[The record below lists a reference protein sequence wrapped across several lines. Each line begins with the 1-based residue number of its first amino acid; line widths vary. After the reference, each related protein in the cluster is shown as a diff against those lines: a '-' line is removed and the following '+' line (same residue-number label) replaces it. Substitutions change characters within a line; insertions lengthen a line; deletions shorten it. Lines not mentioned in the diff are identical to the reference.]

1 MHSIFH
7 AFSKNTLTPAGLRW
21 LQGQVN
27 WNFRLAGVGFLF
39 RFLATSGSSSYGT
52 GVAKHIEL
60 HMRPI
65 PSNDRKSTFSAVFRR
80 GLCLVTLALVCVATS
95 LSLSSCSS
103 TPKKKPAAQA
113 SALPQKLPKPAPMR
127 IAQDTNSRRKPPLLP
142 KTIVNIPENDDTSSL
157 AETSSPASESKV
169 VDSTTPKFINNE
181 QTQDF
186 FQGAGDGPAGET
198 VLGSFFDTV
207 FRPANA
213 ANQPVSS
220 TSYTVE

>member
-1 MHSIFH
+1 MRALSLVFLV
-7 AFSKNTLTPAGLRW
+7 AS
-21 LQGQVN
+21 
-27 WNFRLAGVGFLF
+27 FR
-39 RFLATSGSSSYGT
+39 SPYGT
-52 GVAKHIEL
+52 GVAEHIAL

-65 PSNDRKSTFSAVFRR
+65 KSTNQNSVFSAVLHS
-80 GLCLVTLALVCVATS
+80 GLYFATLALVCSAAS

-103 TPKKKPAAQA
+103 SPKKIPSTQAAA
-113 SALPQKLPKPAPMR
+113 MPQKLPKPAPMR
-127 IAQDTNSRRKPPLLP
+127 VAQDTNSRRKPPLLP
-142 KTIVNIPENDDTSSL
+142 KTIVNISDKNDV
-157 AETSSPASESKV
+157 PAMASGSDSMSDSKV

-186 FQGAGDGPAGET
+186 FQGAGDGPAGES

-220 TSYTVE
+220 TSYKVE

>member
-7 AFSKNTLTPAGLRW
+7 AFSKNTRTPAGLRW

-27 WNFRLAGVGFLF
+27 SNFRLAGVGFLF

-52 GVAKHIEL
+52 GVAEHIGL

-65 PSNDRKSTFSAVFRR
+65 SSNDRKSTFSAVFRR
-80 GLCLVTLALVCVATS
+80 GLCLVTLTLVCIATS

-103 TPKKKPAAQA
+103 TSKKKPA
-113 SALPQKLPKPAPMR
+113 ALPQKLPKPAPMR

-142 KTIVNIPENDDTSSL
+142 KTIVNIPDSDDIPSALADTSSSPS
-157 AETSSPASESKV
+157 ETKV

-207 FRPANA
+207 FRPANT

>member
-1 MHSIFH
+1 
-7 AFSKNTLTPAGLRW
+7 
-21 LQGQVN
+21 
-27 WNFRLAGVGFLF
+27 
-39 RFLATSGSSSYGT
+39 
-52 GVAKHIEL
+52 
-60 HMRPI
+60 MRPI

-220 TSYTVE
+220 TSYKVE

>member
-1 MHSIFH
+1 
-7 AFSKNTLTPAGLRW
+7 
-21 LQGQVN
+21 
-27 WNFRLAGVGFLF
+27 
-39 RFLATSGSSSYGT
+39 
-52 GVAKHIEL
+52 
-60 HMRPI
+60 
-65 PSNDRKSTFSAVFRR
+65 
-80 GLCLVTLALVCVATS
+80 
-95 LSLSSCSS
+95 
-103 TPKKKPAAQA
+103 
-113 SALPQKLPKPAPMR
+113 MR

-142 KTIVNIPENDDTSSL
+142 KTIVNIPDSDDIPSALADTSSSPN
-157 AETSSPASESKV
+157 ETKV

-207 FRPANA
+207 FRPANT

>member
-1 MHSIFH
+1 MPPNPPRAPATESGIQTGTFGLPRQ
-7 AFSKNTLTPAGLRW
+7 AFSLI
-21 LQGQVN
+21 
-27 WNFRLAGVGFLF
+27 FGVTF
-39 RFLATSGSSSYGT
+39 SSPYGT
-52 GVAKHIEL
+52 GVAEHMEL

-65 PSNDRKSTFSAVFRR
+65 KSTDQKSVLSAALHRV
-80 GLCLVTLALVCVATS
+80 LSLATLALVISIAS

-103 TPKKKPAAQA
+103 TPKKKTSPQV
-113 SALPQKLPKPAPMR
+113 SAMPQKLPKPAPMR
-127 IAQDTNSRRKPPLLP
+127 VAQDTNARRKPPLLP
-142 KTIVNIPENDDTSSL
+142 KTIVNIPEKDDV
-157 AETSSPASESKV
+157 PAMASDSDSMSESRV

-220 TSYTVE
+220 TSYKVE